1 MRATRHDCKDVIFKS
16 RTRGG
21 RAARVPFAENVFRS
35 SARRFP
41 RIGESRP
48 ETDAPNRGESN
59 RGSQRP
65 QNGAPAEK
73 TGDKDP
79 LRERKRMRRAR
90 SARNR
95 ARRRELRNCVS
106 PAVSSFRRSRRKLVE
121 TGSRDALER
130 LRGVAVSFL
139 ITAAPGG
146 ESLAQNGVPK
156 GRPAEGARNREY
168 APRAITG
175 GVITLPR
182 CTVILGRRPRVS

>member
-79 LRERKRMRRAR
+79 LRERKHMQRAR

-95 ARRRELRNCVS
+95 ARRREFRNCVS

-121 TGSRDALER
+121 TGRRDAIGN
-130 LRGVAVSFL
+130 LRGVAVLFPNMPFMKRVCRDKEASVHWS
-139 ITAAPGG
+139 AASN
-146 ESLAQNGVPK
+146 EERS
-156 GRPAEGARNREY
+156 RSR
-168 APRAITG
+168 
-175 GVITLPR
+175 
-182 CTVILGRRPRVS
+182 

>member
-1 MRATRHDCKDVIFKS
+1 MSNVFSRRRSRVRATRHDCKDVIFKS

-21 RAARVPFAENVFRS
+21 RAARVPVAENVFRS

-79 LRERKRMRRAR
+79 LRERKCTQRAG
-90 SARNR
+90 SAPKR
-95 ARRRELRNCVS
+95 ARRHEFRNCGS
-106 PAVSSFRRSRRKLVE
+106 PAVSSFSRSWRKLVE

-130 LRGVAVSFL
+130 LRGVAVSFQ
-139 ITAAPGG
+139 ISRTC
-146 ESLAQNGVPK
+146 LA
-156 GRPAEGARNREY
+156 
-168 APRAITG
+168 
-175 GVITLPR
+175 
-182 CTVILGRRPRVS
+182 

>member
-16 RTRGG
+16 RTRDG
-21 RAARVPFAENVFRS
+21 RAARVLFAENVFRS

-65 QNGAPAEK
+65 QNEAPAEK

-79 LRERKRMRRAR
+79 LRERKCTQRAR
-90 SARNR
+90 SAPKR
-95 ARRRELRNCVS
+95 ARRHEFRNCGS
-106 PAVSSFRRSRRKLVE
+106 PAVSSFSRSWRKLVE

-146 ESLAQNGVPK
+146 EF
-156 GRPAEGARNREY
+156 GAK
-168 APRAITG
+168 
-175 GVITLPR
+175 
-182 CTVILGRRPRVS
+182 RRPKRTSC